1 MTQSATLPILLRK
14 LRLPTMYAHW
24 ETFLTKAGQEHW
36 SPDQYLAALC
46 ELELT
51 ERFSRRIE
59 RLTRESRLPV
69 GKTLSNFDFAA
80 TSDLVPEKIEG
91 LADHTD
97 WVKRAE
103 NLLFFGPSGVGKT
116 HLAAAIGHGLV
127 RHGIR
132 VRYFAATA
140 IMQELQRARQDVR
153 MDIFLNK
160 LDKYSVIIID
170 DIGYVKK
177 SEFETHAMFE
187 LIAHRYETA
196 SIVITSNQTFS
207 QWDHIFADPV
217 MTVAAIDRLVHH
229 SVIIEIN
236 AESYRKNQAAARHGK
251 SKTDEMT
258 IIPEE
263 VAKADQSASIT
274 PGEMAKAD

>member
-1 MTQSATLPILLRK
+1 MTQKAGLPILLRK
-14 LRLPTMYAHW
+14 LCLPTMYTHW
-24 ETFLTKAGQEHW
+24 EDFLIKADREHW

-46 ELELT
+46 ELELS
-51 ERFSRRIE
+51 ERFTRRIE

-69 GKTLSNFDFAA
+69 GKTLSNFDFSV
-80 TSDLVPEKIEG
+80 TSDLNPEKIRA

-97 WVKRAE
+97 WIRRAE

-116 HLAAAIGHGLV
+116 HLASAVGHGLV
-127 RHGIR
+127 RQGIR

-140 IMQELQRARQDVR
+140 IMQELQRARQDVQ

-160 LDKYSVIIID
+160 LDKYPVIIID

-177 SEFETHAMFE
+177 SEFETHALFE
-187 LIAHRYETA
+187 LIAHRYETG
-196 SIVITSNQTFS
+196 SIIITSNQVFS

-217 MTVAAIDRLVHH
+217 MTVAVIDRLVHH

-236 AESYRKNQAAARHGK
+236 EDSYRRNQASARYGK
-251 SKTDEMT
+251 SETDGMTTTPEM
-258 IIPEE
+258 
-263 VAKADQSASIT
+263 VAKMD
-274 PGEMAKAD
+274 